1 MPTDQPVSPQGTRST
16 DPRATAFSDTH
27 FSLYDL
33 YRANVQAGGGGVIEG
48 RTFTDC
54 VIEGPAV
61 MVVLGGTLFDGVN
74 FGATGGDLRNM
85 LFRPLGNMAI
95 GAIPVRDCVF
105 RNCQFQTVGITGN
118 DDLLQMLVEQVATV
132 DQ

>member
-1 MPTDQPVSPQGTRST
+1 
-16 DPRATAFSDTH
+16 
-27 FSLYDL
+27 
-33 YRANVQAGGGGVIEG
+33 
-48 RTFTDC
+48 
-54 VIEGPAV
+54 
-61 MVVLGGTLFDGVN
+61 
-74 FGATGGDLRNM
+74 
-85 LFRPLGNMAI
+85 MAI